1 MKLFLVVLL
10 FFLSATVTP
19 VIASNLSNSV
29 IQAQQTTTQLTNN
42 AAKLYQSE
50 RYQEAVDAWKQA
62 ISAFVAQ
69 KDSLNQAMAL
79 SNLSLAHQKLG
90 QWELAKKAIA
100 NSLALLKNQSQ
111 SKEEQKNL
119 AQTLDIHGNLQREMG
134 QATDALSTWQAATKI
149 YEQIESSLAAQSKIN
164 QAQAMQDLGLYSRA
178 CKTLL
183 EVVNVNIKADNCQ
196 DISLISSEELTNK
209 LQAVATKTP
218 TLTQIVGLR
227 SLGELLRSIAQPE
240 RSLIFLETS
249 LELAQKLNSS
259 AEVAATH
266 LSIGN
271 TAQTLSETER
281 VRRKRESNQEKAL
294 TAYDEVIRLTS
305 SSTLR
310 QQAQLNQLT
319 LLLKLQDFDRAAQLW
334 RSLFPQL
341 TTLTPSHT
349 GVYQQLNFAQS
360 LIKLAFVGAG
370 LSDMSGNKP
379 IIQLNLPIQKSGN
392 AKIQL
397 PTFEQIEQLLIQ
409 ATAQATTL
417 GDKRAQAYALG
428 YRGELHE
435 LAGKQNL
442 SLAEQ
447 YTRQALSIATNFET
461 PDIAYQM
468 FWQLGRIHRAN
479 GNIPEAIAAYTKAY
493 DALQSIRSDLVAINP
508 EVQFSFR
515 ESVEPVYRQLVEL
528 DLEYASSL
536 EKTGKPKDG
545 TKYLTQARNA
555 IESLQLAELN
565 NFFREACVEANP
577 QQIDRIDP
585 KAAVIYPIIFP
596 DRLEVLLSL
605 PNRDPSLHTQKI
617 PPAQLANTIESVQQS
632 LIEPQSVVQEFL
644 PQYQQLYDWL
654 IQPLETELAKSQ
666 VKTLVF
672 VLDGDLRNIPM
683 AILRDRRSNKY
694 LIEKYALGLTPG
706 LQLLDPKPIA
716 DVEPKALAAGIS
728 KIRPNF
734 APHQGFEPLNNV
746 QVELAQI
753 QKLGLAAQEFLNEQ
767 FTSNQIKQA
776 ISDFRFPIVHLATH
790 AQFSSVAD
798 DTFIL
803 AWDHRIN
810 VKQLGNLLQDNPIG
824 REPIELLVLSAC
836 ETASG
841 DKRATLGLAGVAVR
855 AGARSTLATLWAV
868 QDESTAK
875 FMGEFYRQIEQTRKT
890 KIGSRAEAMRQAQLS
905 LLQDKRYSHPHFWSP
920 FVLVGNWQ

>member
-1 MKLFLVVLL
+1 
-10 FFLSATVTP
+10 
-19 VIASNLSNSV
+19 
-29 IQAQQTTTQLTNN
+29 
-42 AAKLYQSE
+42 
-50 RYQEAVDAWKQA
+50 
-62 ISAFVAQ
+62 
-69 KDSLNQAMAL
+69 
-79 SNLSLAHQKLG
+79 
-90 QWELAKKAIA
+90 
-100 NSLALLKNQSQ
+100 
-111 SKEEQKNL
+111 
-119 AQTLDIHGNLQREMG
+119 
-134 QATDALSTWQAATKI
+134 
-149 YEQIESSLAAQSKIN
+149 
-164 QAQAMQDLGLYSRA
+164 
-178 CKTLL
+178 
-183 EVVNVNIKADNCQ
+183 
-196 DISLISSEELTNK
+196 
-209 LQAVATKTP
+209 
-218 TLTQIVGLR
+218 
-227 SLGELLRSIAQPE
+227 
-240 RSLIFLETS
+240 
-249 LELAQKLNSS
+249 
-259 AEVAATH
+259 
-266 LSIGN
+266 
-271 TAQTLSETER
+271 
-281 VRRKRESNQEKAL
+281 
-294 TAYDEVIRLTS
+294 
-305 SSTLR
+305 
-310 QQAQLNQLT
+310 
-319 LLLKLQDFDRAAQLW
+319 
-334 RSLFPQL
+334 
-341 TTLTPSHT
+341 
-349 GVYQQLNFAQS
+349 
-360 LIKLAFVGAG
+360 
-370 LSDMSGNKP
+370 
-379 IIQLNLPIQKSGN
+379 
-392 AKIQL
+392 
-397 PTFEQIEQLLIQ
+397 
-409 ATAQATTL
+409 
-417 GDKRAQAYALG
+417 LG

>member
-1 MKLFLVVLL
+1 
-10 FFLSATVTP
+10 
-19 VIASNLSNSV
+19 
-29 IQAQQTTTQLTNN
+29 
-42 AAKLYQSE
+42 
-50 RYQEAVDAWKQA
+50 
-62 ISAFVAQ
+62 
-69 KDSLNQAMAL
+69 
-79 SNLSLAHQKLG
+79 
-90 QWELAKKAIA
+90 
-100 NSLALLKNQSQ
+100 
-111 SKEEQKNL
+111 
-119 AQTLDIHGNLQREMG
+119 
-134 QATDALSTWQAATKI
+134 
-149 YEQIESSLAAQSKIN
+149 
-164 QAQAMQDLGLYSRA
+164 MQDLGLYSRA

-183 EVVNVNIKADNCQ
+183 EIVNIIIKADNCQ

-209 LQAVATKTP
+209 LQAVTKKTP

-249 LELAQKLNSS
+249 LELAQKLNSP

-360 LIKLAFVGAG
+360 LIKLMGESVGAHSSAPV
-370 LSDMSGNKP
+370 LESR
-379 IIQLNLPIQKSGN
+379 KSAEN
-392 AKIQL
+392 PQL

-617 PPAQLANTIESVQQS
+617 PPAQLASTIESVQRS

-746 QVELAQI
+746 QIELAQI
-753 QKLGLAAQEFLNEQ
+753 QKLGLATQEFLNEQ

-776 ISDFRFPIVHLATH
+776 ITDFRYPIVHLATH

-803 AWDHRIN
+803 SWDNRIN

-890 KIGSRAEAMRQAQLS
+890 KVGSRAEAMRQAQLS